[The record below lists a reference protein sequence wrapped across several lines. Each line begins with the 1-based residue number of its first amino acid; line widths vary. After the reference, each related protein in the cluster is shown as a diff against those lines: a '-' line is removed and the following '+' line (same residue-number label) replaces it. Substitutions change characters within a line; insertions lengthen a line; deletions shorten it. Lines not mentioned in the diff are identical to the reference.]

1 MILAKI
7 HVTLKQSVLDPQG
20 TAVVKSLHA
29 LGYNEVEDVRIGKL
43 LELKID
49 ANDTAKAEERV
60 REMCEKLLA
69 NTVIETYSFEL
80 AEV

>member
-20 TAVVKSLHA
+20 STVTKSLHA
-29 LGYNEVEDVRIGKL
+29 LGYDEVEDVRIGKFM
-43 LELKID
+43 EVKV
-49 ANDTAKAEERV
+49 DTDDRKVAEERV
-60 REMCEKLLA
+60 REMCEKLLV

-80 AEV
+80 SEV

>member
-49 ANDTAKAEERV
+49 TNDTAKAEERV

>member
-20 TAVVKSLHA
+20 SAVTKSLHA
-29 LGYNEVEDVRIGKL
+29 LGYDEVEDVRVGKF
-43 LELKID
+43 LEVKVNTD
-49 ANDTAKAEERV
+49 DRKVAEERIT
-60 REMCEKLLA
+60 EMCEKMLV

-80 AEV
+80 TEV